1 MAMSAARWRLRHCSG
16 PMASRVGLTMRTV
29 FMQTPHEA
37 QGTEGAVLAIQEIQ
51 HSIAHHR
58 SAQITVLSHG
68 RVDRKRSKFAEGSDC
83 RAKIQTPSGV
93 RTSLTKG

>member
-1 MAMSAARWRLRHCSG
+1 
-16 PMASRVGLTMRTV
+16 
-29 FMQTPHEA
+29 MQTPHEA
-37 QGTEGAVLAIQEIQ
+37 QVQEIQ

-93 RTSLTKG
+93 RTRILTKG